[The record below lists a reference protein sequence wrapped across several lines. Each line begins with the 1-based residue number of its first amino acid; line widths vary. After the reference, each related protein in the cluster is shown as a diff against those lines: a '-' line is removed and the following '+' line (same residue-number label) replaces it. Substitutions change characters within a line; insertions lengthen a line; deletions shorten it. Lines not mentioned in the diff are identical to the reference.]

1 MTYENEI
8 AELREEI
15 NGLNV
20 EIVEKLAQ
28 RVEVAR
34 GIGEVKKRHG
44 LSIVDAAREERVLE
58 QVRELAVAHGLDADG
73 AGRIFREIINLCTE
87 AQLEESR

>member
-1 MTYENEI
+1 MPYEDEI

-15 NGLNV
+15 NGLNA

-44 LSIVDAAREERVLE
+44 LPIVDAAREERVLE
-58 QVRELAVAHGLDADG
+58 HVKELAVAHGIDADG
-73 AGRIFREIINLCTE
+73 AGRVFREIINLCTE
-87 AQLEESR
+87 AQLEGSR

>member
-1 MTYENEI
+1 MPYEDEI

-15 NGLNV
+15 NGLNA
-20 EIVEKLAQ
+20 EIVEKLAL

-44 LSIVDAAREERVLE
+44 LPIVDAAREERVLE
-58 QVRELAVAHGLDADG
+58 QVKELAATHGLDSDG
-73 AGRIFREIINLCTE
+73 AGRVFREIINLCTE
-87 AQLEESR
+87 AQLEENR

>member
-1 MTYENEI
+1 MTYEDEI
-8 AELREEI
+8 TELREEI
-15 NGLNV
+15 NGLNA

-44 LSIVDAAREERVLE
+44 LPIVDAAREERVLE
-58 QVRELAVAHGLDADG
+58 QVKELAAAHGIDADG
-73 AGRIFREIINLCTE
+73 AGRVFREIINLCTE
-87 AQLEESR
+87 AQLEGSR